1 MQESKQE
8 VRKYVSFVKM
18 VENLTSVSSPIL
30 TKGEKNEQ

>member
-18 VENLTSVSSPIL
+18 VENLTSGFSPVL
-30 TKGEKNEQ
+30 TKGEKNEH